1 MKISREN
8 YEIWFIDY
16 LDGKLSD
23 DAVQM
28 LYVFLEANSDL
39 AEEFELI
46 TNQSLKFDS
55 PEEIVFPDKSIL
67 KKTQDEVSEELNIL
81 LAKEAESNLTSSEK
95 EFLESQLIDH
105 PHLRKH
111 QQAMK
116 RARLTSSKIILEDK
130 SPIRFSEWPAGLE
143 DELLIISILEGD
155 ASPEDVKKFELR
167 LTTEPALKKVY
178 ERFLSIKLSSN
189 HVAFPQKGE
198 LIFPDA
204 PDLSNKEM
212 LLAAYA
218 EGDLTGIE
226 KNAAMALISAEPE
239 TARQYETLQGL
250 RLSSPTHI
258 TFPYKSSLYQKAAA
272 VIPLKRYFAYAS
284 GVAAAIAA
292 IMWFSYQK
300 TGTEQGFAETSH
312 PQPAEVHAPLN
323 SSTDTVVNSS
333 GVNSAVS
340 TQGKNVNGDS
350 DLANRPEAVKNAV
363 QEPKGVVA
371 PIAPFE
377 AAKGGEM
384 AQNRPALP
392 QRLQSK
398 EGLLPAHQNLSVLA
412 LDAPDMEL
420 VYTPTAEPAYTPAD
434 SDANLFS
441 LLGRAAANKL
451 ENTYAYSLATRQMN
465 RITEVKEESLEMNAA
480 GSEDHFRIK
489 IGQFSFD
496 RQVSANQPKQK
507 RHGIIGMI
515 ERVYDKVT
523 NP

>member
-1 MKISREN
+1 MKYGSSIIST
-8 YEIWFIDY
+8 
-16 LDGKLSD
+16 
-23 DAVQM
+23 
-28 LYVFLEANSDL
+28 ANSVMMPFKCCMSFSKL
-39 AEEFELI
+39 ILISQKNSKLI

-55 PEEIVFPDKSIL
+55 PVEIVFPDKSIL

-258 TFPYKSSLYQKAAA
+258 TFPYKSSLYQKAAV

-292 IMWFSYQK
+292 IMWFSHQK

-377 AAKGGEM
+377 AAKAGKW
-384 AQNRPALP
+384 L
-392 QRLQSK
+392 K
-398 EGLLPAHQNLSVLA
+398 TVLHYHN
-412 LDAPDMEL
+412 D
-420 VYTPTAEPAYTPAD
+420 
-434 SDANLFS
+434 F
-441 LLGRAAANKL
+441 K
-451 ENTYAYSLATRQMN
+451 
-465 RITEVKEESLEMNAA
+465 VKK
-480 GSEDHFRIK
+480 GFCPRIK
-489 IGQFSFD
+489 TCRCWHLMLQIWSWFIPQQPNPLIPQ
-496 RQVSANQPKQK
+496 QV
-507 RHGIIGMI
+507 
-515 ERVYDKVT
+515 VT
-523 NP
+523 RTSSLYWVEPPRISLKTPMRTRWQHVK

>member
-23 DAVQM
+23 DAVQV
-28 LYVFLEANSDL
+28 LHAFLEVNSDL
-39 AEEFELI
+39 AEEFDLI

-67 KKTQDEVSEELNIL
+67 KKAQDEFSEELNLL

-95 EFLESQLIDH
+95 DFLESQLILH

-116 RARLTSSKIILEDK
+116 RARLISSKTILEDK
-130 SPIRFSEWPAGLE
+130 SPIRFSEWPTGLE

-155 ASPEDVKKFELR
+155 ASPEDVKKFEKR
-167 LTTEPALKKVY
+167 LAAEPTFNQVY

-189 HVAFPQKGE
+189 HVAFPHKGE
-198 LIFPDA
+198 LIFPEA
-204 PDLSNKEM
+204 PNLSNKEI
-212 LLAAYA
+212 LLAAHA
-218 EGDLTGIE
+218 EGDLTGAE
-226 KNAAMALISAEPE
+226 KSAATALISSEPE
-239 TARQYETLQGL
+239 SARLFEKLQSL
-250 RLSSPTHI
+250 RIASPSHI
-258 TFPYKSSLYQKAAA
+258 TFPHKASLYQKAAV

-284 GVAAAIAA
+284 GVAAAIAV
-292 IMWFSYQK
+292 IMWFSNQK
-300 TGTEQGFAETSH
+300 TGTEQGFAETSK
-312 PQPAEVHAPLN
+312 PQTVEVHAPLD
-323 SSTDTVVNSS
+323 SSTDTTVNSMAS
-333 GVNSAVS
+333 QQGQSAS
-340 TQGKNVNGDS
+340 GDS
-350 DLANRPEAVKNAV
+350 DVANRPEALKNDSSGSNRV
-363 QEPKGVVA
+363 IT
-371 PIAPFE
+371 PISPFE
-377 AAKGGEM
+377 AVKSGEI
-384 AQNRPALP
+384 AQNRLELP

-398 EGLLPAHQNLSVLA
+398 DGLLPVYQNLTELA
-412 LDAPDMEL
+412 IEAPDMEL
-420 VYTPTAEPAYTPAD
+420 VYTPTAAPIYTP
-434 SDANLFS
+434 SSGDANLFS

-465 RITEVKEESLEMNAA
+465 RITEVKEESLEMNTAA
-480 GSEDHFRIK
+480 SEDRFRIK

-515 ERVYDKVT
+515 ERVYDKVS